1 MSCKCDNC
9 GGRIT
14 GLAHIGI
21 HVKDMSRSKAFYVD
35 KLGMEITH
43 DVDNGSGVNIVIVQ
57 QGSMILEL
65 IELPN
70 QAPREAGVVDHIA
83 FAVEDIETLVCK
95 LIEKGIVFENN
106 GDINTLPQL
115 FGGIKN
121 AWFTGP
127 DGERLEFFEF
137 I

>member
-1 MSCKCDNC
+1 MSCNCEKC

-21 HVKDMSRSKAFYVD
+21 HVKDMARSKEFYVG
-35 KLGMEITH
+35 KLGMELTH
-43 DVDNGSGVNIVIVQ
+43 EASNNGVALALVQ
-57 QGSMILEL
+57 QDSMILEL

-70 QAPREAGVVDHIA
+70 EAPRSAGIVDHIA

-95 LIEKGIVFENN
+95 LIENGVVFEKN
-106 GDINTLPQL
+106 GEVGVVPNI

-121 AWFTGP
+121 AWLNGP
-127 DGERLEFFEF
+127 DGEILELFEF
-137 I
+137 IK

>member
-35 KLGMEITH
+35 QLGMTVTH
-43 DVDNGSGVNIVIVQ
+43 EANNGRALAIIQ
-57 QGSMILEL
+57 TGSMILEL
-65 IELPN
+65 IEMSE
-70 QAPREAGVVDHIA
+70 QAPRPAGVVDHLA

-106 GDINTLPQL
+106 GEISTVPGL
-115 FGGIKN
+115 FGGLKN

-137 I
+137 LNT